1 MEGTYGEGINAETVL
16 AANKT
21 RAPQEVQVFPD
32 TLKQYSTRA
41 GNQ

>member
-1 MEGTYGEGINAETVL
+1 MEGTYGEDVKAETVL

-21 RAPQEVQVFPD
+21 RAPSEVQVFPD
-32 TLKQYSTRA
+32 TLKQYSSRT